1 MVSRVEDRSR
11 SDRVRPVISDK
22 SDEIQPY
29 GSIVQLPIAMSEE
42 ACSSSVGDLNQLL
55 ADSITLRD
63 LYKKHHWQVVGPT
76 FYPLHLLF
84 DKHADEQSKLIDLI
98 AERIQTLGGVS
109 VAMAHDVAEVTNIPR
124 PPRGRESVPVQIS
137 RLLRAHEIILEE
149 ARPMIHRTEQT
160 GDWGTNDLLMSDVIR
175 TNELQVWFVSQHLV
189 DEPLVRAQEEHTS

>member
-1 MVSRVEDRSR
+1 MVSRVEDRNR
-11 SDRVRPVISDK
+11 LDRVRPVITDK

-29 GSIVQLPIAMSEE
+29 GSVVRLPIALSEE
-42 ACSSSVGDLNQLL
+42 ACTASVGDLNQLL

-76 FYPLHLLF
+76 FYQLHLLF

-109 VAMAHDVAEVTNIPR
+109 VAMAHDVAESTSIPR

-137 RLLRAHEIILEE
+137 RLLHAHEIILQEV
-149 ARPMIHRTEQT
+149 RPMIHRTEQT

-189 DEPLVRAQEEHTS
+189 DEPLVHAEEEASR